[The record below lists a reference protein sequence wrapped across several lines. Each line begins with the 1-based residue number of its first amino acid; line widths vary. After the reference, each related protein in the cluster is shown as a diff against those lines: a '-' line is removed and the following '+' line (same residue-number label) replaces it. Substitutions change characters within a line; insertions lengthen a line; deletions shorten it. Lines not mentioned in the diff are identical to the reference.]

1 MAAPPSWLYPVVQ
14 STSFFAPLAATFLL
28 ARGSE
33 KRSFLFLAALAVCC
47 FVLFSWL
54 ALPGF
59 FIGLGAAALERE
71 ARREKRGKEVE
82 QESDERK
89 ARREARRERG
99 KKR

>member
-1 MAAPPSWLYPVVQ
+1 LPAPASWVAPALQ
-14 STSFFAPLAATFLL
+14 ALSFLAPLVAAFLL
-28 ARGSE
+28 ARGTE
-33 KRSFLFLAALAVCC
+33 KRSFIFLAALAIVC

-71 ARREKRGKEVE
+71 ARRERREKTLEKEKN
-82 QESDERK
+82 ERK
-89 ARREARRERG
+89 ARREARAR